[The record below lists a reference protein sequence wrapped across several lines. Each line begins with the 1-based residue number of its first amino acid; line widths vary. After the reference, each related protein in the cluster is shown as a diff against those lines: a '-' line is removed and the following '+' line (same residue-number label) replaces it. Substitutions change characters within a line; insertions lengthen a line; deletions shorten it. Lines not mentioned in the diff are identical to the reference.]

1 MSEAKETV
9 FDTHTYHFFYIAIGK
24 MSNFTWISTRQRV
37 GKKSDNCI
45 GDSFP
50 SILFRESANYIIDHT
65 IYILLTDLPWMKQF
79 RPTEIIGI

>member
-24 MSNFTWISTRQRV
+24 ISNFTWISTRQRV

-50 SILFRESANYIIDHT
+50 SILFRV
-65 IYILLTDLPWMKQF
+65 LTLATYSTNGPLPK
-79 RPTEIIGI
+79 